1 MRTPSWSVMPSVMPS
16 VVGLVVTLLG
26 GCGGGAPAPKT
37 AGPAAKRPPKT
48 AIAFVTVY
56 EGLLPVACFD
66 AAKQAWGAG
75 KACLELLPV
84 EAEVRLEDQRVVK
97 LTGHRTPTVTGCALE
112 TKLPMYDDAKADKP
126 GAVAVWPA
134 TSPARFHRVSWDATK
149 KGAQD
154 LKPEHRDA
162 VARAMAKLGP
172 VQGVSLVQ
180 AASAD
185 LDDDG
190 ASELLVSATTTSYQ
204 PDKNTGG
211 FAALFA
217 QRGAEMALI
226 RRSEQGVFRVEGT
239 LDLDDDGLVEVLFSE
254 RASHPAP
261 GGGLQRSDA
270 FSLGR
275 LDGAALATT
284 RAVES
289 CWPPLHKGE

>member
-1 MRTPSWSVMPSVMPS
+1 MRIPSWS
-16 VVGLVVTLLG
+16 VVGLVAPLLA
-26 GCGGGAPAPKT
+26 GCGGGGPASKT
-37 AGPAAKRPPKT
+37 AAGPAGKRAPKS

-66 AAKQAWGAG
+66 ATKGAWAAG
-75 KACLELLPV
+75 KACLALLPL
-84 EAEVRLEDQRVVK
+84 EADVRLEDQRVVK
-97 LTGHRTPTVTGCALE
+97 LTGHRTPSVTGCTLE
-112 TKLPMYDDAKADKP
+112 TKLPMYDDAKGDKP

-134 TSPARFHRVSWDATK
+134 TSPARFRRVAWDATK
-149 KGAQD
+149 KGAAD

-162 VARAMAKLGP
+162 VARAMGKLGP

-190 ASELLVSATTTSYQ
+190 ASELLISATTTSYQ

-217 QRGAEMALI
+217 QRGADMALI
-226 RRSEQGVFRVEGT
+226 RRSEQGMFRVEGT

-254 RASHPAP
+254 RAAHPAP
-261 GGGLQRSDA
+261 GGGVQRSDA
-270 FSLGR
+270 F
-275 LDGAALATT
+275 ALAHFEGGAVVAS
-284 RAVES
+284 RSVES